1 MIIYVSTLEANAL
14 TPLFTFTLKI
24 EKIDVHPTITTII
37 ENYLQPS
44 STSIGVVTLI
54 GCTIA
59 SISGRTLGLKQ
70 QARLKQKEL
79 GEIVL

>member
-1 MIIYVSTLEANAL
+1 MIFYVLALEANAL
-14 TPLFTFTLKI
+14 THLFTFTLKI

-37 ENYLQPS
+37 KNYLQPS
-44 STSIGVVTLI
+44 STSIGVVTLG

-79 GEIVL
+79 G

>member
-1 MIIYVSTLEANAL
+1 MIFYVSALEANAL
-14 TPLFTFTLKI
+14 THLFTFTLKI

-37 ENYLQPS
+37 KNYLQPS
-44 STSIGVVTLI
+44 STSIGVLTLG
-54 GCTIA
+54 GCTIV

-79 GEIVL
+79 G

>member
-1 MIIYVSTLEANAL
+1 MIFYVSTLEANAL

-24 EKIDVHPTITTII
+24 EKIDVHPTITTMI

-44 STSIGVVTLI
+44 STSIGVVTLS
-54 GCTIA
+54 GYTIA

-70 QARLKQKEL
+70 QARLKQRIL
-79 GEIVL
+79 S

>member
-1 MIIYVSTLEANAL
+1 MIFYVSTLEANAL
-14 TPLFTFTLKI
+14 APLFTLTLKI

-44 STSIGVVTLI
+44 STSIRVV
-54 GCTIA
+54 
-59 SISGRTLGLKQ
+59 TLGLKQ

-79 GEIVL
+79 GEIIL